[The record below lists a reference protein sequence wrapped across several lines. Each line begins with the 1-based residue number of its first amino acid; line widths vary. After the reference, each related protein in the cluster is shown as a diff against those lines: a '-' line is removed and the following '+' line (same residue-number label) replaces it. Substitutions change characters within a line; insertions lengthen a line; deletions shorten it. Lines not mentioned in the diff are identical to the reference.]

1 MKYYPNII
9 KAYWYK
15 AMKPFVKYIL
25 LLSLPILLMACG
37 PSSDDVSKQVLASM
51 QEKFDTDANLKQ
63 FHLTAKSAQFVK
75 QEGNQFKGIVKV
87 QSKDGIHDISVTATA
102 DGKNVVW
109 EAPSDAFSFLAIE
122 QLNQSLQQL
131 QNLFQGMIK

>member
-1 MKYYPNII
+1 
-9 KAYWYK
+9 
-15 AMKPFVKYIL
+15 MKPFIKYFL
-25 LLSLPILLMACG
+25 LFSLSFLISACG

-63 FHLTAKSAQFVK
+63 FHLVAKSAQFVK

-87 QSKDGIHDISVTATA
+87 QSKDGVHDISVTATT
-102 DGKNVVW
+102 DGKNVIW
-109 EAPSDAFSFLAIE
+109 EAPSDAFSFLAME